1 MSFPAGHDS
10 IDLNSA
16 SQRGC
21 VLVVEADDALRK
33 KLDNQLG
40 ALGFN
45 TLLAGSC
52 KEAITL
58 YDQHSVDMV
67 IMEYVTPGT
76 PARNLIE
83 HIKADKDD
91 LYVPVL
97 FMIAQ
102 AHESLLQECMAA
114 GGDDYI
120 LKPFTPVIL
129 NIRLANLEQVRDL
142 RNLYDNMLHEQTV
155 ARRILTAALSTRSA
169 VVHDMQVMSKSADVF
184 SGDLVLTARHPDG
197 DLLVLLADFTGHGL
211 TAAIGVLPVADVFS
225 AMTEK
230 GFNSQQILNNINQ
243 KLLTLL
249 PTGMFMAACL
259 VKINKD
265 LKHASIWN
273 GGMPEVFLLDNRLG
287 KIKHRIPSSHLPLG
301 ISCSADRSF
310 VMEKLEINAG
320 DQFIMY
326 SDGLTDATNSDG
338 AMFGTS
344 RLHLLIEDSASNQ
357 RVFTAIVN
365 AFELFCDDEKPVDD
379 VTLVNIPCNASAI
392 LPPRSLQ
399 DAIHE

>member
-1 MSFPAGHDS
+1 MSIPAGHDS
-10 IDLNSA
+10 IELNSA

-21 VLVVEADDALRK
+21 VLVVETDAVSRN
-33 KLDNQLG
+33 KLDSQLG

-45 TLLAGSC
+45 TLLAGSGG
-52 KEAITL
+52 EAVTL
-58 YDQHSVDMV
+58 YDQNPVDMV
-67 IMEYVTPGT
+67 IMDYVAPGT
-76 PARNLIE
+76 SARNMIE

-91 LYVPVL
+91 QYVPVL
-97 FMIAQ
+97 FMVAH
-102 AHESLLQECMAA
+102 AHEDILQECMAA
-114 GGDDYI
+114 GGDDFI
-120 LKPFTPVIL
+120 LKPFTPAIL

-142 RNLYDNMLHEQTV
+142 RNLYDDMLHEQTV
-155 ARRILTAALSTRSA
+155 ASRILTAALSTRGA
-169 VVHDMQVMSKSADVF
+169 VVHDMQVMSKSADIF
-184 SGDLVLTARHPDG
+184 SGDLVLTARNPDG

-225 AMTEK
+225 AMADK
-230 GFNSQQILNNINQ
+230 GFNPQQILNNIHH

-273 GGMPEVFLLDNRLG
+273 GGMPEVLLLDNRLG
-287 KIKHRIPSSHLPLG
+287 KIKYRIPSSHLPLG

-310 VMEKLEINAG
+310 VMEKIEINAG

-326 SDGLTDATNSDG
+326 SDGLTDATNPDG

-344 RLHLLIEDSASNQ
+344 RLDLLIEDSTSNQ
-357 RVFTAIVN
+357 RVFTAIVD
-365 AFELFCDDEKPVDD
+365 AFELFCDDENPADD
-379 VTLVNIPCNASAI
+379 VTLVNIPCNSSAM